1 MKFTVTVIGAA
12 RKELTKLPA
21 GLQAA
26 LVDAMEELEKSG
38 PELRE
43 PRVRDVGHGLKELRV
58 SAREG
63 IARGF
68 FFFHKGRQI
77 FVVHVLQKKSQK
89 TPKTSLELSR
99 ERMKVI
105 TRMLT

>member
-1 MKFTVTVIGAA
+1 M
-12 RKELTKLPA
+12 E
-21 GLQAA
+21 A
-26 LVDAMEELEKSG
+26 LENSG

-43 PRVRDVGHGLKELRV
+43 PRVRDVGNGLKELRV

-68 FFFHKGRQI
+68 FFFHTGRQI
-77 FVVHVLQKKSQK
+77 FVVHVLQKKTQK

-99 ERMKVI
+99 ERMKVVK
-105 TRMLT
+105 RMLE

>member
-1 MKFTVTVIGAA
+1 MEFTVTVLGAA
-12 RKELTKLPA
+12 RKELGKLPL

-26 LVDAMEELEKSG
+26 FIDAMEELEYSG

-43 PRVRDVGHGLKELRV
+43 PKVRDIGCGLKELRV

-68 FFFHKGRQI
+68 FFFHMGRQI
-77 FVVHVLQKKSQK
+77 FVVHIRRLKRHWNY
-89 TPKTSLELSR
+89 PGNE
-99 ERMKVI
+99 
-105 TRMLT
+105 